1 MRIMKNLLKTVDT
14 FRVADEEEAVRLIEE
29 YKNNQAVEDYTLT
42 KSGYVLKTKK
52 SKGEIVDSWAIVTVE
67 RTFNE

>member
-1 MRIMKNLLKTVDT
+1 MKDLLKTVDT

-52 SKGEIVDSWAIVTVE
+52 SKGEIVDSWAIVTIE

>member
-1 MRIMKNLLKTVDT
+1 MKDLLKTVDT